1 MAKVTEVPLPGVGVR
16 QELVTASGQRLAVIS
31 YRTGRRELAIYRRDD
46 PDACT
51 TILELDADDTA
62 TLASLLGAP
71 QVSAT
76 ISAMQRVEGLAL
88 DWLTVGE
95 RGATSIGAGGFR
107 TRTGASI
114 VAVLRGTDTLAAPGP
129 ELELVA
135 GDVVVAVGTPDG
147 LAQLGAL
154 LRG

>member
-1 MAKVTEVPLPGVGVR
+1 MAKVTEVTLPGVGVR
-16 QELVTASGQRLAVIS
+16 HELIAASGQRLAVIS
-31 YRTGRRELAIYRRDD
+31 HRTGRRELAIYQRDD

-51 TILELDADDTA
+51 TVLDLDAEDTA
-62 TLASLLGAP
+62 ALAGLLGAP
-71 QVSAT
+71 QVSAS
-76 ISAMQRVEGLAL
+76 ISAMQRIEGLAI
-88 DWLTVGE
+88 DWLTVGAG
-95 RGATSIGAGGFR
+95 GATSIGAGGFR

-114 VAVLRGTDTLAAPGP
+114 VAVVRGDETNAAPGP
-129 ELELVA
+129 DFALAA